1 MQRRILICL
10 PLGVSFLRAQRDE
23 PTVRPGT
30 PPEDVKLPNGK
41 SQREEM
47 LKAEYQK
54 SLEDSAALVKAAE
67 DLKIELEKNDSHVL
81 SVNALKQLDTIEKL
95 SKRIRGRIRRF

>member
-10 PLGVSFLRAQRDE
+10 PLAAPFLSAQREE
-23 PTVRPGT
+23 PTQRPGT
-30 PPEDVKLPNGK
+30 PEDVKLPNGK

-95 SKRIRGRIRRF
+95 SKRIRGRIRRV